1 MTAGPVIPKRNLR
14 YAGMRDTR
22 ERKVKSDRRLKVK
35 KGSFTKRIDMVWT
48 LDVKI
53 DPELG
58 VCEPFKQEP
67 HVGDVIV
74 LICLVMY
81 IIFTNHGCNFKV

>member
-1 MTAGPVIPKRNLR
+1 
-14 YAGMRDTR
+14 MRDTR

-74 LICLVMY
+74 IIQLHYGCLCRVQYFHQSRMQL
-81 IIFTNHGCNFKV
+81 